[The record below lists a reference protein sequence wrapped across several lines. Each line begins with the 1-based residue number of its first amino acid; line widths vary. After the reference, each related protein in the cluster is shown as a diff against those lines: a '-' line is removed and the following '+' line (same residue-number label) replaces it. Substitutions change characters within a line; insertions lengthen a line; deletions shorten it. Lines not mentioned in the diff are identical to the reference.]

1 MLFVCTNIAL
11 KLIEKNL
18 LHKSNIFKSDKIN
31 IKFTSQLK
39 NKQKRRVQRFKTRV
53 PQGKTKMYTPC
64 QVFVPQQVLVRG
76 NGSNSYFSYFGNH
89 SRFLLYLFFFF
100 LHRIYERSRSKIVFI
115 EQSRAF
121 CFCFLSKFFFYESHT
136 HAHITCDIVKQMFEG
151 NLFYMLITNSLQFN
165 IWQ

>member
-100 LHRIYERSRSKIVFI
+100 YI
-115 EQSRAF
+115 ESMREVEVRL
-121 CFCFLSKFFFYESHT
+121 FLSN
-136 HAHITCDIVKQMFEG
+136 
-151 NLFYMLITNSLQFN
+151 NLEHFVFAF
-165 IWQ
+165 